1 MGNTEFTLTL
11 TTDELNTVLEGLG
24 NLPFVRVYTLIGKIQ
39 QQASSQTAPDH
50 SEEVTGGRR

>member
-1 MGNTEFTLTL
+1 MGNNEFTFTL

-39 QQASSQTAPDH
+39 QQASTQIATPTTLEKPED
-50 SEEVTGGRR
+50 